1 MAARDA
7 GPFRPAA
14 RRGRRGKNL
23 SFDSYFNFIGSW
35 WHGKEPSPTNKNF
48 DSAQTGGIPG
58 HLITPA
64 WRPAKPVVILRRKLG
79 AGSQFGK
86 KMRPTRPKKG
96 KQGEHRVSGPC
107 RGPNDTPGPPTGTQC
122 VALTCHCTPRG
133 FLWGV
138 SPAPVWPSKSAHG
151 RGNFYR

>member
-23 SFDSYFNFIGSW
+23 NFDSYFNFIGSW
-35 WHGKEPSPTNKNF
+35 WHMVAWEEPSPTNKNF

-79 AGSQFGK
+79 AGSQKCDQPGQK
-86 KMRPTRPKKG
+86 KENREST
-96 KQGEHRVSGPC
+96 ECLGPAADQMTPPG
-107 RGPNDTPGPPTGTQC
+107 RQLGPS
-122 VALTCHCTPRG
+122 A
-133 FLWGV
+133 
-138 SPAPVWPSKSAHG
+138 WP
-151 RGNFYR
+151 

>member
-1 MAARDA
+1 VAARDA

-14 RRGRRGKNL
+14 RPGRRGKNL
-23 SFDSYFNFIGSW
+23 NFDSYFNFIGSW
-35 WHGKEPSPTNKNF
+35 WHGRTITNKQKLRLSSDWWYPRTPYHPSLAPGQAGG
-48 DSAQTGGIPG
+48 DSAAETWGWVP
-58 HLITPA
+58 
-64 WRPAKPVVILRRKLG
+64 
-79 AGSQFGK
+79 

-107 RGPNDTPGPPTGTQC
+107 RGPNNTPGPPTGTQC
-122 VALTCHCTPRG
+122 VALTCQCTPRG